1 MALLLPNDFKEFLKL
16 LNASRIKYLVV
27 GGYAV
32 GYHGYPRATNDLDI
46 WVAISPENA
55 KKMVALLRKFGY
67 AKTGLSQDLFLKKWS
82 IVRMGVPPI
91 RIEITTTIS
100 GVAFAHCFAQR
111 VVDTIDGVQ
120 VNLINLQQ
128 LKINKKASGRNK
140 DLDDLEHL
148 P

>member
-1 MALLLPNDFKEFLKL
+1 MAISLESDFKEFLKL
-16 LNASRIKYLVV
+16 LNANRVKYLVI

-32 GYHGYPRATNDLDI
+32 GYHGYPRATNDLDV
-46 WVAISPENA
+46 WVAISPNNA
-55 KKMVALLRKFGY
+55 KKLVNLLRKFGY
-67 AKTGLSQDLFLKKWS
+67 ATSELSQDLFLREWS

-100 GVAFAHCFAQR
+100 GVTFTECYTQR
-111 VVDTIDGVQ
+111 VIDEIDGIR
-120 VNLINLQQ
+120 VNLINLDQ